1 MDDRER
7 TIAGLRRE
15 LAGARTT
22 LGRRLFERGR
32 TLEARAR
39 RVPGLREGSWAF
51 RRAVEVLLDD
61 GFLEVA
67 RKTGHKLALA
77 ARGRNFL
84 VRPRKRRPLDINE
97 QYQRWLARQERRASG
112 QQAPRAWLDRPAA
125 GPIVSL
131 LAIPARVDPGRLG
144 EALEMLGSQH
154 YPRWEL
160 CVAVRESV
168 RESHA
173 AQVDAMVAGDPRLR
187 LAWTEDDGG
196 DLAAAY
202 GIASGDLVGVV
213 DVRDSLDPGA
223 LLELVGRLD
232 AEPTLDAAY
241 GDEDVIDLDGRRV
254 EPFFK
259 PDWSPDL
266 LLATDYV
273 VRLGLVRRSVL
284 ESAGGVRGD
293 LRAGAAWDLW
303 LRATEQARAIAHVPK
318 VLYHRRACVPTV
330 DDLADYEETRRH
342 ELLALQEALR
352 RRGLEGT
359 VARLDAAF
367 GAPPA
372 FATRLGLRSRPL
384 VSVIIPT
391 RDKPELLEQTIR
403 TVRER
408 TGYDHYEIIVVDNDS
423 REPATLA
430 YLDGLAPPCRVLRW
444 PGAFNFSAINNAGAK
459 QAKGEHLLFLNN
471 DVEVLRPDWLSALI
485 EHSQRPEVG
494 AVGAKLLYPDGR
506 IQHAGVVVGVC
517 GLAVHAFRRWPGEP
531 PGAHRLA
538 DLVRNCSAVTAAC
551 MMVRRGVFEQVGG
564 FDEFL
569 RVVFNDVDLCL
580 RIRGAGYRIV
590 YTPLALLTH
599 YEGASRGRRHPTAD
613 EKLFGARWGKML
625 GEVDPYYHPN
635 LTRTQDDCGLDLD

>member
-1 MDDRER
+1 
-7 TIAGLRRE
+7 
-15 LAGARTT
+15 
-22 LGRRLFERGR
+22 
-32 TLEARAR
+32 
-39 RVPGLREGSWAF
+39 
-51 RRAVEVLLDD
+51 
-61 GFLEVA
+61 
-67 RKTGHKLALA
+67 
-77 ARGRNFL
+77 
-84 VRPRKRRPLDINE
+84 
-97 QYQRWLARQERRASG
+97 
-112 QQAPRAWLDRPAA
+112 
-125 GPIVSL
+125 
-131 LAIPARVDPGRLG
+131 
-144 EALEMLGSQH
+144 
-154 YPRWEL
+154 
-160 CVAVRESV
+160 VAVRESV

-213 DVRDSLDPGA
+213 DVRDSLDPDA

-284 ESAGGVRGD
+284 ESAGGVRRD
-293 LRAGAAWDLW
+293 LRAGAVWNLW
-303 LRATEQARAIAHVPK
+303 LRATEQAHANAHVPK

-330 DDLADYEETRRH
+330 DGLADHEETRRH
-342 ELLALQEALR
+342 ELRALQAALR

-391 RDKPELLEQTIR
+391 RDKLELLEQTIR

-408 TGYDHYEIIVVDNDS
+408 TGYDHYVIIVVDNDS

-430 YLDGLAPPCRVLRW
+430 YLEGLAPPCRVLRW

-459 QAKGEHLLFLNN
+459 QAKGEHLLFLNS

-494 AVGAKLLYPDGR
+494 IVGAKLLYPDGR
-506 IQHAGVVVGVC
+506 RRRLWARRARLSPLAGGAARC
-517 GLAVHAFRRWPGEP
+517 ASPGRPRAQLQRHDRGLHDGAARCVRTGLWVRRAPAGGLQRRGPGPPHPRGRLSHRVHAAGPADALRGREPGPAASHHRRE
-531 PGAHRLA
+531 A
-538 DLVRNCSAVTAAC
+538 
-551 MMVRRGVFEQVGG
+551 VRRAV
-564 FDEFL
+564 
-569 RVVFNDVDLCL
+569 
-580 RIRGAGYRIV
+580 
-590 YTPLALLTH
+590 
-599 YEGASRGRRHPTAD
+599 
-613 EKLFGARWGKML
+613 GKML
-625 GEVDPYYHPN
+625 GEVDPHYHPN
-635 LTRTQDDCGLDLD
+635 LTRTRDDCGVDLD